1 MIHRADRNIPR
12 REEHHQRRANHP
24 GDRYTDLDDDARSHL
39 VQSRVDRARMYR
51 HDQVRSPMATGPVC
65 FNERIRSTPIP
76 PHFRIA
82 QGMDKYRGD
91 AKPQTWL
98 DDYRIAVQI
107 GGGGDEIAMI
117 HLPLMLEGSA
127 RT

>member
-1 MIHRADRNIPR
+1 
-12 REEHHQRRANHP
+12 
-24 GDRYTDLDDDARSHL
+24 
-39 VQSRVDRARMYR
+39 
-51 HDQVRSPMATGPVC
+51 MATGPVC
-65 FNERIRSTPIP
+65 FSVRIRSTPIP
-76 PHFRIA
+76 PHFRIS
-82 QGMDKYRGD
+82 QGVDKYRGD

-107 GGGGDEIAMI
+107 GGGGDEIAMM